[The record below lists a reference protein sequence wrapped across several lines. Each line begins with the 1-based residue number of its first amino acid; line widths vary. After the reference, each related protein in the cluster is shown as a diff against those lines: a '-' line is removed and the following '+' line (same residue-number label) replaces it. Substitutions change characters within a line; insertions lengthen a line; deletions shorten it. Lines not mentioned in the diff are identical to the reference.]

1 MKLSIITINR
11 NNAAGLRKTMES
23 VFSQTYKDF
32 EYIVV
37 DGASTDESVEVIRE
51 YESVNCSSVQ
61 PLPFTWISEPDTGI
75 YNAMNK
81 GCRIAKGEYTLM
93 LNSADCLVDKRVLEK
108 IIPEL
113 HDDDIIQGNEIY
125 EKNGSLYR
133 DKGLGKSD
141 LLFNDVLDG
150 IFHHQVSFISNSLLE
165 QMGYYDDSYKKG
177 ADTYF
182 FINSLGLHNAS
193 FRYVDVDVAN
203 FDMNGIYGQQD
214 PKWIA
219 IGEQEN
225 KRFYDENIPIRL
237 QQFYKEASKRF
248 RVYDLLKRNRII
260 WNLAMILVL
269 ISEKIMGPIR
279 KEIVEKID

>member
-93 LNSADCLVDKRVLEK
+93 LNSADCLIGENVIKM

-113 HDDDIIQGNEIY
+113 HDDDIIQGNIHYVE
-125 EKNGSLYR
+125 NGHLFR
-133 DKGLGKSD
+133 DRGYGRSE

-150 IFHHQVSFISNSLLE
+150 KFHHQASFIKKSLLE
-165 QMGYYDDSYKKG
+165 ELGYYDDSYKKG

-182 FINSLGLHNAS
+182 YIKALGLNNAS
-193 FRYVDVDVAN
+193 FKYVDIDISH
-203 FDMNGIYGQQD
+203 FDMNGIASGKD
-214 PKWIA
+214 PKWNA
-219 IGEQEN
+219 IGEEEN
-225 KRFYDENIPIRL
+225 KRFYSENIPRRL
-237 QQFYKEASKRF
+237 FEFYVIS
-248 RVYDLLKRNRII
+248 RNRLRLYNSLHRNKLIWGII
-260 WNLAMILVL
+260 LILKKISDYMYNQENIQVEL
-269 ISEKIMGPIR
+269 IK
-279 KEIVEKID
+279 